1 MRPATKPLGS
11 TLQPGQSQLQSSFA
25 AICGAG
31 ALSSTRSLTF
41 RHGYV
46 VELTASTGVQ
56 QEMMDPAI
64 SKPHEELARW
74 QKKHRPAAA
83 E

>member
-1 MRPATKPLGS
+1 
-11 TLQPGQSQLQSSFA
+11 
-25 AICGAG
+25 
-31 ALSSTRSLTF
+31 
-41 RHGYV
+41 
-46 VELTASTGVQ
+46 
-56 QEMMDPAI
+56 MDPAI